1 MALEWLALGV
11 SVASL
16 MARVASASTE
26 FDWNT
31 AADAVESSQ
40 AVTKSVRRLR
50 KLPPER
56 ELAEVLERRLRE
68 AHETYLRSHF
78 SPAEADA
85 DVQAVISDVA
95 EVVTRVSSAG
105 PAAESAS

>member
-56 ELAEVLERRLRE
+56 ELAEVTSRQPRL
-68 AHETYLRSHF
+68 TPTSKL
-78 SPAEADA
+78 
-85 DVQAVISDVA
+85 
-95 EVVTRVSSAG
+95 SSAMW
-105 PAAESAS
+105 PRS